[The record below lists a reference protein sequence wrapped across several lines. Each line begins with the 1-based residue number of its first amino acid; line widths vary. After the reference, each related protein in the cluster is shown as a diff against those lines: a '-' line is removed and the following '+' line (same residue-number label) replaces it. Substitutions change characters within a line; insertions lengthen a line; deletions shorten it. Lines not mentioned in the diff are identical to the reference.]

1 MQADRR
7 FMRDHIEELLSI
19 ERESFADPK
28 NGNIFSS
35 LYDDAAAHMH
45 YFVAQSDT
53 GVIGGYLILS
63 LAADEA
69 EIINVAVPPAL
80 RRRGIGVALVDE
92 ALAFAAARGAAAC
105 YLEVRESNRPA
116 RRLYEK
122 MSFNVVGVRKMY
134 YSAPSEDAI
143 VMRRTLEA
151 ACNDR

>member
-7 FMRDHIEELLSI
+7 FMRDHIEELLSV

-28 NGNIFSS
+28 NGNIFTS
-35 LYDDAAAHMH
+35 LYDDAASHMH
-45 YFVAQSDT
+45 YFVSRDAT
-53 GVIGGYLILS
+53 GGIDGYLLLS

-69 EIINVAVPPAL
+69 EIINVAVRPA
-80 RRRGIGVALVDE
+80 RRRHGVGAALVGE
-92 ALAFAAARGAAAC
+92 TLAFAAARGATAC
-105 YLEVRESNRPA
+105 YLEVRESNDAA

-134 YSAPSEDAI
+134 YTAPPEDAI
-143 VMRRTLEA
+143 VMRRAMEA